1 MIDLDELERLERYA
15 SLPPWD
21 VDELRVLVNR
31 PQEDCDD
38 NFMQETDNSLF
49 IAALRNAAREL
60 IMEARS
66 VREAR
71 ALERERCAD
80 ALRCALEAM
89 DYCIEDSAELLNER
103 TAQWGNYHKD
113 RQAEMAATLKRH
125 RAVAERLRALV
136 DEA

>member
-1 MIDLDELERLERYA
+1 MTDEEIAKEWIKSWNAQPFDNRLCVFARA
-15 SLPPWD
+15 
-21 VDELRVLVNR
+21 V
-31 PQEDCDD
+31 
-38 NFMQETDNSLF
+38 
-49 IAALRNAAREL
+49 AAR
-60 IMEARS
+60 
-66 VREAR
+66 
-71 ALERERCAD
+71 ERERCAD